1 MFGDILT
8 VADTVLITLVG
19 MGTVFFVLVLLTI
32 ILSLFRFIPGE
43 KVAMIAPTNTEI
55 VAPTVT
61 TSQAHSTIVDPLH
74 KAIIV
79 AAILENLEITV
90 KSTQVRITNIRKI
103 S

>member
-19 MGTVFFVLVLLTI
+19 MGTVFFVLILLTI
-32 ILSLFRFIPGE
+32 ILGLFRFIPGE
-43 KVAMIAPTNTEI
+43 NTSVISSTNTA
-55 VAPTVT
+55 VATPTI
-61 TSQAHSTIVDPLH
+61 TSQIHSTIVEPLH

-79 AAILENLEITV
+79 AAILENLKITE

>member
-19 MGTVFFVLVLLTI
+19 MGTVFFVLILLTI
-32 ILSLFRFIPGE
+32 ILGLFRFIPGE
-43 KVAMIAPTNTEI
+43 NTSVISPANTAVATPTI
-55 VAPTVT
+55 
-61 TSQAHSTIVDPLH
+61 TSQIHSTIVEPLH

-79 AAILENLEITV
+79 AAILENLKITE

>member
-1 MFGDILT
+1 MYGDILT

-19 MGTVFFVLVLLTI
+19 MGTVFFVLILLTI
-32 ILSLFRFIPGE
+32 ILGLFRFIPGE
-43 KVAMIAPTNTEI
+43 NTSVISSTNTA
-55 VAPTVT
+55 VATPTI
-61 TSQAHSTIVDPLH
+61 TSQIHSTIVEPLH

-79 AAILENLEITV
+79 AAILENLKITE

>member
-1 MFGDILT
+1 MFGDTLT

-43 KVAMIAPTNTEI
+43 NVAVISPANTAI
-55 VAPTVT
+55 VTPIVI
-61 TSQAHSTIVDPLH
+61 SQIHSAIVDPLH

-79 AAILENLEITV
+79 AAILENLEITT

>member
-1 MFGDILT
+1 MYGDILT

-19 MGTVFFVLVLLTI
+19 MGTVFFVLILLTI
-32 ILSLFRFIPGE
+32 ILGLFRFIPGE
-43 KVAMIAPTNTEI
+43 NTSVISSANTAVATPTI
-55 VAPTVT
+55 
-61 TSQAHSTIVDPLH
+61 TSQIHSTIVEPLH

-79 AAILENLEITV
+79 AAILENLKITE